1 MKFFILLAVFLLF
14 ASITSKAHAFE
25 KQAGSSAQ
33 LVTTSTGGLQR
44 SDERVLAL
52 KNIFKKYDSQL
63 VDNASDYVK
72 YADIYDIDWKLLPAI
87 SGLESTFGKFYMPG
101 SYNAYGWG
109 GGYIYF
115 DSWENGIEII
125 TKALRTNYYDRGATD
140 VWGIGPIY
148 AESPTWAVRVDGF
161 MNEINDEY
169 LKIISTNLTP
179 SI

>member
-1 MKFFILLAVFLLF
+1 MKFFILLAFFLLF
-14 ASITSKAHAFE
+14 ASTASKAHAFE

-33 LVTTSTGGLQR
+33 LVITPINGSQK
-44 SDERVLAL
+44 SDERILAL
-52 KNIFKKYDSQL
+52 ENIFRKYDSPL
-63 VDNASDYVK
+63 TDYASDYVK

-87 SGLESTFGKFYMPG
+87 SGLESTFARFYMPG

-115 DSWENGIEII
+115 KSWDNGIETI
-125 TKALRTNYYDRGATD
+125 TKALRVNYYDRGASD
-140 VWGIGPIY
+140 VWTIGPIY

-161 MNEINDEY
+161 MNEINNEY